1 MVGDD
6 GFLDFAVAV
15 ARGFDGNA
23 YFIVAADFAVPKVLA
38 GDGFVLHAGG
48 EVFFQKQTADFL
60 GFFAGRGGG
69 GNDDG
74 FECGH
79 FNSTVARYFI
89 HRPVA
94 L

>member
-6 GFLDFAVAV
+6 GFLDFAAAV
-15 ARGFDGNA
+15 ARSFDGDA

-48 EVFFQKQTADFL
+48 EVFFQKQTADFF

-69 GNDDG
+69 GNDDR
-74 FECGH
+74 FERGH
-79 FNSTVARYFI
+79 FR
-89 HRPVA
+89 RPIGV
-94 L
+94 